1 MSLPVLY
8 EADTSDLRAA
18 IERIR
23 DRVSELRQSRL
34 YAVAVALTVLA
45 RHGRVTRWLSWDSAP
60 PSSAKRFGR
69 PDVAWAMWQLFGAPT
84 AALIRAG
91 SSVDI
96 QLRQPPR
103 ILLDVLY
110 GANGPLTLVAP
121 TRIENRR
128 DAVKLTLTNPSWV
141 WSDQTSDP
149 TSSTSIAEYNP
160 VNSINQQNGIGCAF
174 PAARAV
180 DKNPASPGAVY
191 GVLRANCPQRK
202 TVVGKEPICSLNG
215 AVCGGQGDGAE
226 RATTK
231 PRLLAPPA
239 EGIDA
244 YVVLPDSIGRLV
256 ELATAG
262 GHALPA
268 ANDLSLLVSWCHTGG
283 SGIQDAARLPTLLGA
298 EGIRLLTSP
307 A

>member
-23 DRVSELRQSRL
+23 DRLGELRQPRL
-34 YAVAVALTVLA
+34 YAVAVALTILA
-45 RHGRVTRWLSWDSAP
+45 RQGRATPWLSWDSAP

-69 PDVAWAMWQLFGAPT
+69 PDVVWAMWQLFGAPT
-84 AALIRAG
+84 KALIKTG
-91 SSVDI
+91 SSVDM

-103 ILLDVLY
+103 VLLDVLY

-121 TRIENRR
+121 ARIENRR
-128 DAVKLTLTNPSWV
+128 DAVKLTLTNPSWI
-141 WSDQTSDP
+141 WSDQTSDS

-174 PAARAV
+174 PAAAAV
-180 DKNPASPGAVY
+180 EKNPDSPGAVY
-191 GVLRANCPQRK
+191 GVSRAECPHRK
-202 TVVGKEPICSLNG
+202 AVVGKEPTCSLNG

-239 EGIDA
+239 EGSDA
-244 YVVLPDSIGRLV
+244 YVVLPNSISKLV

-262 GHALPA
+262 GHLLPA
-268 ANDLSLLVSWCHTGG
+268 ADDLSLLVSWCHTGG
-283 SGIQDAARLPTLLGA
+283 SGIQDAARLPILLGA
-298 EGIRLLTSP
+298 EGLRLLTSP